1 MKRNWNEIK
10 WIFEPDGSLRDIY
23 VQNVS
28 IEDWEKLIDL
38 LNSKYI
44 VRFGVNG
51 EDTNPNQID
60 KEYVI
65 EYLHDESGK
74 MESKSVSIDI
84 DHITMNCH
92 FFMPDQIEFDI
103 DPTEINSIEDFE
115 KIENFMVEVSKLL
128 ENQVTLTVENSPKFP
143 LIKIDFNN
151 QINRVLT
158 EKEAQEYWNKHR
170 SNQSETEIIKTKLE
184 EKLSSNKFKEKLLK
198 SASEPYRSTK
208 KNENIW

>member
-28 IEDWEKLIDL
+28 IEDWGKLIDL

-65 EYLHDESGK
+65 EYLQDESGK

-128 ENQVTLTVENSPKFP
+128 ENQVTLTAENSPKFP

>member
-1 MKRNWNEIK
+1 M
-10 WIFEPDGSLRDIY
+10 
-23 VQNVS
+23 QNVS
-28 IEDWEKLIDL
+28 IEDWGKLIDL

-128 ENQVTLTVENSPKFP
+128 ENQVTLTAENSPKFP

>member
-28 IEDWEKLIDL
+28 IEDWGKLIDL

-128 ENQVTLTVENSPKFP
+128 ENQVTLTAENSPKFP